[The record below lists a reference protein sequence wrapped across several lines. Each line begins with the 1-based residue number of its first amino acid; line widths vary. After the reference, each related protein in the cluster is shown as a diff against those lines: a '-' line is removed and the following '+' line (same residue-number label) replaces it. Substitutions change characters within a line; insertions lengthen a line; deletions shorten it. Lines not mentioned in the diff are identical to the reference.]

1 MKAEGS
7 AAAITPCVIRPL
19 RTLAELRACV
29 RLQEEVLGV
38 ALQRGSS
45 RVPPQGES
53 AARELVRAPDAI
65 SYYVLRAVRESVE
78 PNEPEHATMQRSP

>member
-29 RLQEEVLGV
+29 RLQEEVGGSRFSEV
-38 ALQRGSS
+38 APVSLLC
-45 RVPPQGES
+45 ES

-65 SYYVLRAVRESVE
+65 SCYVLRAVRESVE
-78 PNEPEHATMQRSP
+78 SNEPEHATMKRSP